1 MNLEFDSIERGFGDL
16 DVLNRVTATVESGS
30 LVGLVGPN
38 GAGKTTLLRTAS
50 GALTPDEGEV
60 RVDGDRV
67 HALSSAAASRRVA
80 VVPQE
85 TAMSFDFTVREVV
98 EMGRHPHTPRFGRD
112 PDPEHV
118 DTAMARTEVR
128 EFEDRSITAVSGG
141 ERKRVLL
148 ARALA
153 QDAPVLLLDEPTAGL
168 DVNHQIRT
176 LELVSDLV
184 SEGRTALAAIHD
196 LDLAARYCDR
206 IAVLADGDL
215 LATGPPA
222 EVLTDARIR
231 TAFDAEA
238 AVLSNPVTGTPTV
251 TPLPTATGELD
262 RRVHV
267 AGGGQAA
274 ARTVATLAAAGA
286 TVTAGVLPADD
297 VAARTAADLGVETV
311 TAPPFAPVDAPTEAA
326 AREHLASAAVAVLAG
341 TAPPAVRALVR
352 DHDRVVRVT
361 GDGTADATDE
371 AVAAVA
377 VASPDAVVDAVRRA
391 LDRPVAADD

>member
-196 LDLAARYCDR
+196 LDLAARYCDELLVLSEGR
-206 IAVLADGDL
+206 VLAQ
-215 LATGPPA
+215 GPP
-222 EVLTDARIR
+222 EDVLDTETLRD
-231 TAFDAEA
+231 AFDANT
-238 AVLSNPVTGTPTV
+238 AVSENPVTGAPAV
-251 TPLPTATGELD
+251 TPLPD
-262 RRVHV
+262 RDSRPERVHV
-267 AGGGQAA
+267 LGGGGRAA
-274 ARTVATLAAAGA
+274 PVVRELADAGFSVTVGPVVEGDADARAADAFA
-286 TVTAGVLPADD
+286 DETVTVQPFSTVPEDAVDAAHGLVADADAVVVPADALD
-297 VAARTAADLGVETV
+297 LGRNRELLSGRALVAGDRTALDLPHAPLGNVANAIARGVPEPVESVAARSD
-311 TAPPFAPVDAPTEAA
+311 
-326 AREHLASAAVAVLAG
+326 
-341 TAPPAVRALVR
+341 
-352 DHDRVVRVT
+352 
-361 GDGTADATDE
+361 
-371 AVAAVA
+371 
-377 VASPDAVVDAVRRA
+377 
-391 LDRPVAADD
+391 